1 MFNALDIARSAI
13 GTAAKAVARV
23 PVADKRFRINER
35 LEGPWPEGPFLWLH
49 GASLGEC
56 KMLLNLA
63 KFLQQDIAD
72 CPRILITTQKAEVLE
87 YLRNAMPTPSIEA
100 CIAPADTPV
109 AMAKFAKKAKPIAL
123 VLGENELWPGYLS
136 TMKRLSYRPS
146 VAIVSGRYHASIPG
160 IDFSTIGFASM
171 QTGADLSRLMNV
183 ASRSN
188 IGSPIIGGDWK
199 LLPWARANRP
209 ATNDADPSAK
219 GDAAGAEK
227 TVDTFFVSMHY
238 SEWSSLYRMLSFSL
252 LQNES
257 MVLAPRRLEEVEQF
271 RKALAEKKIP
281 VVEWPQVQ
289 KGAVSMV
296 NKFGITADVFAVSK
310 TAVVGGS
317 FSRFLGVHD
326 FWEPLQAG
334 VRTSIGPYSAGQA
347 ENVATLVREGV
358 LTQLRGP
365 EDYPRR
371 NIADTKNIERF
382 LAHEREK
389 LEDSYTQFVEFLSE
403 LLPTPNAK

>member
-100 CIAPADTPV
+100 CIAPADTPA

-199 LLPWARANRP
+199 LLPWARGNKP
-209 ATNDADPSAK
+209 ATNDANPSAE

-227 TVDTFFVSMHY
+227 TVDTFFVSIHY

-281 VVEWPQVQ
+281 VVEWPEVQ

-296 NKFGITADVFAVSK
+296 NKFGITAEVFAVSK

-334 VRTSIGPYSAGQA
+334 VRTSIGPYSAGQT

-371 NIADTKNIERF
+371 NIADTRNIERF

>member
-100 CIAPADTPV
+100 CIAPADTPA
-109 AMAKFAKKAKPIAL
+109 AMAKFAKKTKPIAL

-160 IDFSTIGFASM
+160 IDFSTVGFASM

-199 LLPWARANRP
+199 LLPWARGNRP
-209 ATNDADPSAK
+209 ATNDAAPSAE

-296 NKFGITADVFAVSK
+296 SKFGITAEVFAVSK

>member
-1 MFNALDIARSAI
+1 MFKALDIARSAI
-13 GTAAKAVARV
+13 GTAAKAVAKV
-23 PVADKRFRINER
+23 PIADKHFRINER
-35 LEGPWPEGPFLWLH
+35 LEGPWPAGPFLWLH

-63 KFLQQDIAD
+63 KALQADIPD
-72 CPRILITTQKAEVLE
+72 CPKILITTQKAEVLE
-87 YLRNAMPTPSIEA
+87 YLRKAGNNIEA
-100 CIAPADTPV
+100 SIAPADTPA

-160 IDFSTIGFASM
+160 IDSSTVGFASM

-199 LLPWARANRP
+199 LLPWARGNRP
-209 ATNDADPSAK
+209 ATNDADPSAE

-271 RKALAEKKIP
+271 RKALAEKRIP
-281 VVEWPQVQ
+281 AVEWPQVQ

-296 NKFGITADVFAVSK
+296 SKFGITAEVFAVSR

-347 ENVATLVREGV
+347 ENVASLVREGV
-358 LTQLRGP
+358 LTQLHGP

-371 NIADTKNIERF
+371 NITDTRNIERF

-389 LEDSYTQFVEFLSE
+389 IEDSYRQFVEFVRE
-403 LLPTPNAK
+403 LLPPPIAKQP

>member
-100 CIAPADTPV
+100 CIAPADTPA

-199 LLPWARANRP
+199 LLPWARANKP
-209 ATNDADPSAK
+209 ATNDADPSAE
-219 GDAAGAEK
+219 GDAAGTEK
-227 TVDTFFVSMHY
+227 TVDTFFVSIHY

-281 VVEWPQVQ
+281 VVEWPEVQ

-296 NKFGITADVFAVSK
+296 NKFGITAEVFAVSK

-334 VRTSIGPYSAGQA
+334 VRTSIGPYSTGQA

-371 NIADTKNIERF
+371 NIADTRNIERF

>member
-100 CIAPADTPV
+100 CIAPADTPA

-160 IDFSTIGFASM
+160 IDFSTVGFASM

-199 LLPWARANRP
+199 LLPWARGNRP
-209 ATNDADPSAK
+209 ATNDANPSAE

-257 MVLAPRRLEEVEQF
+257 MVLAPRRLEEVGLF

-281 VVEWPQVQ
+281 VVEWPEVQ

-296 NKFGITADVFAVSK
+296 SKFGITAEVFAVSK

>member
-87 YLRNAMPTPSIEA
+87 YLRNAMPTSSIEA
-100 CIAPADTPV
+100 CIAPADIPA

-160 IDFSTIGFASM
+160 IDFSTVGFASM

-199 LLPWARANRP
+199 LLPWARGNRP
-209 ATNDADPSAK
+209 ATNDADPSAE

-281 VVEWPQVQ
+281 VVEWPEVQ

-296 NKFGITADVFAVSK
+296 NKFGITAEVFAVSK